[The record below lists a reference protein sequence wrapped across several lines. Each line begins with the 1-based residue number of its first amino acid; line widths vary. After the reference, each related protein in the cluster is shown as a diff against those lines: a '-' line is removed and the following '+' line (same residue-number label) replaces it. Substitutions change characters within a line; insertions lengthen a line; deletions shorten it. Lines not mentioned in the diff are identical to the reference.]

1 MFSADVVLHDRIV
14 PKVIHVIL
22 TRQIDL
28 LFVVPMII
36 AQVSMCN
43 IQLSCMIKLLR
54 FLSVAYDIKL
64 LTKKITFSIQ
74 TLKFQKLPKITV
86 TNKLEQYG
94 TILATLILCTL
105 ILVSFYLNYFK
116 IKIALKIENDSKTLK
131 RTSFFFYII
140 KWSYDNQ

>member
-1 MFSADVVLHDRIV
+1 MFSADVVLQDRIV
-14 PKVIHVIL
+14 PKVINVIL

-36 AQVSMCN
+36 AQVSTCN
-43 IQLSCMIKLLR
+43 IQLPCMIKLLR
-54 FLSVAYDIKL
+54 FLSVAYNIKL

-74 TLKFQKLPKITV
+74 TLKFQKLTKITV

-94 TILATLILCTL
+94 TLLATLILCTL

-116 IKIALKIENDSKTLK
+116 IRLHKNCSKN
-131 RTSFFFYII
+131 R
-140 KWSYDNQ
+140 KWL

>member
-14 PKVIHVIL
+14 HKVIHVIL

-36 AQVSMCN
+36 AQVNMCN
-43 IQLSCMIKLLR
+43 IQLPCMIKLLC

-94 TILATLILCTL
+94 TLFATLILCTL

-116 IKIALKIENDSKTLK
+116 IRLHKN
-131 RTSFFFYII
+131 
-140 KWSYDNQ
+140 

>member
-1 MFSADVVLHDRIV
+1 MFSTDVVLQDRIV
-14 PKVIHVIL
+14 PKVINVIL

-36 AQVSMCN
+36 AQVSTCN
-43 IQLSCMIKLLR
+43 IQLPCMIKLLR
-54 FLSVAYDIKL
+54 FLSVAYNFKL

-94 TILATLILCTL
+94 TILVTLILCTL

-116 IKIALKIENDSKTLK
+116 IRLHKNCSKNK
-131 RTSFFFYII
+131 
-140 KWSYDNQ
+140 K

>member
-1 MFSADVVLHDRIV
+1 MFSADVVLQDRIV
-14 PKVIHVIL
+14 PKVINVIL

-36 AQVSMCN
+36 AQVSTCN
-43 IQLSCMIKLLR
+43 TQLPCMIKHLR
-54 FLSVAYDIKL
+54 FLSVAYNFKL

-94 TILATLILCTL
+94 TILVTLILCTL

-116 IKIALKIENDSKTLK
+116 IRLHKNCSKNK
-131 RTSFFFYII
+131 
-140 KWSYDNQ
+140 K

>member
-43 IQLSCMIKLLR
+43 IQLPCMIKLLC

-94 TILATLILCTL
+94 TLFATLILCTL

-116 IKIALKIENDSKTLK
+116 IRLHKNCSKSRK
-131 RTSFFFYII
+131 
-140 KWSYDNQ
+140 